1 MRHSKVKSVEHEEEL
16 YRRARVLSRKL
27 KIPFMETLFRVSLV
41 EPDGSRKSVIDRHS
55 RSLVRNFYN
64 RNQFNISGAFDS
76 GGYVDGALQAK
87 DTSGDPQALRDM
99 YAQRNLEVIVSG
111 RGYMANVGEDTQGI
125 QIGTGTTAESFD
137 DYTIETLID
146 EGAGAGEMRYSAIA
160 WGEAWNAGGSYYEKN
175 YERVIDNDS
184 GSTIYVSESALI
196 WFSYY
201 NDEYLMSRDV
211 FTPVDVLHNKGIAIF
226 YGLRLTYP

>member
-1 MRHSKVKSVEHEEEL
+1 MRHDKINSVEHEEEL

-27 KIPFMETLFRVSLV
+27 KIPFVETLFRVSLV
-41 EPDGSRKSVIDRHS
+41 EEDGSRIPVIDRHS

-76 GGYVDGALQAK
+76 GGYVDDAIQVK
-87 DTSGDPQALRDM
+87 DTSGDLQPVSEM
-99 YAQRNLEVIVSG
+99 YGQRNLELVND
-111 RGYMANVGEDTQGI
+111 GYMAAAGDDTQGI

-146 EGAGAGEMRYSAIA
+146 EGAGAGEMRYSGIA
-160 WGEAWNAGGSYYEKN
+160 QGEAWNAGGSYYEKN

-184 GSTIYVSESALI
+184 GSTIYVSESTLV
-196 WFSYY
+196 WVCFY
-201 NDEYLMSRDV
+201 NDEFVMSRDV
-211 FTPVDVLHNKGIAIF
+211 FPPVDVLHNKGIAIF